1 MRKSFLILS
10 IAILTF
16 TSCVTRPYTIDDPHR
31 ITDKGASWALSLVPG
46 LTQFINGEYL
56 EGSFYLL
63 GTSGAAI
70 ISGLAYNGIIPNPVI
85 SSTRSN
91 DDPTK
96 MNEARLSILFYS
108 LSASLWLWSYSDGV
122 YSTYKM
128 NNQKFRI
135 ENPGFKNKKEKT
147 EAEKLKLEEEA
158 REKRIL
164 DLKEK
169 YELTDDQCTL
179 IKKHKIYIGMPED
192 ALVES
197 WGTPRDINRNVG
209 YWGVHKQYVYGDF
222 PNSYYVYVD
231 NGVVTSWQD

>member
-1 MRKSFLILS
+1 
-10 IAILTF
+10 
-16 TSCVTRPYTIDDPHR
+16 
-31 ITDKGASWALSLVPG
+31 VPG

-56 EGSFYLL
+56 EGSLYLL
-63 GTSGAAI
+63 GISGTAI
-70 ISGLAYNGIIPNPVI
+70 ISGLAYTGVIPNPVI
-85 SSTRSN
+85 SSTWSN
-91 DDPTK
+91 NDPPKMDDH
-96 MNEARLSILFYS
+96 RLSDLFLAFTLGAWS
-108 LSASLWLWSYSDGV
+108 WSYVDGV
-122 YSTYKM
+122 YSTYRM

-135 ENPGFKNKKEKT
+135 ENPGFKNRKEKT
-147 EAEKLKLEEEA
+147 EAEKLRLEEEA

-197 WGTPRDINRNVG
+197 WGTPGDINRSVG
-209 YWGVHKQYVYGDF
+209 SWGVHKQYVYGNF

-231 NGVVTSWQD
+231 NGIVTSWQD